1 MSPVSKSVLQKAS
14 TIKLVISDVD
24 GVLTDTGVY
33 YDENGDS
40 MRRFSVRDG
49 MGIERLRV
57 LADVETILLSGED
70 SPSIKKRA
78 EKLGITEYHLG
89 IKDKA
94 PVVRA
99 IIKGRGLLP
108 IEVAYIGD
116 DLNDLD
122 AMAEVGL
129 KVCPADAYE
138 AVTGCCDYV
147 CSNKGGFG
155 AFREFAE
162 LIICAKKEVKGEK
175 TG

>member
-99 IIKGRGLLP
+99 IIKAVSYTHLTLP
-108 IEVAYIGD
+108 TIYSV
-116 DLNDLD
+116 
-122 AMAEVGL
+122 
-129 KVCPADAYE
+129 
-138 AVTGCCDYV
+138 
-147 CSNKGGFG
+147 
-155 AFREFAE
+155 
-162 LIICAKKEVKGEK
+162 
-175 TG
+175 